1 MKTLQEHFTQH
12 KQQLEYYG
20 GVCNILFLLGIDYG
34 RWIFLWIV
42 SSMILFSLGYRL
54 PEGIAQHS
62 VTQSFTNPLVL
73 FISYLPRKEW
83 LLLFVGLPIL
93 WGVMN
98 FVNASPAGRF
108 LWEMYSL
115 TR

>member
-1 MKTLQEHFTQH
+1 
-12 KQQLEYYG
+12 
-20 GVCNILFLLGIDYG
+20 
-34 RWIFLWIV
+34 
-42 SSMILFSLGYRL
+42 MILFSLGYRL
-54 PEGIAQHS
+54 PERIAQHS